1 MVRWDPISELARFQ
15 RDFEGLFTGPSGTV
29 HQFPAVNAWVNEN
42 EAYLTAEL
50 PGVDPQE
57 LEINVE
63 GETVTLSGKRPSPD
77 LGESAEF
84 HRHERLYGEFSRTL
98 QLPFRVDA
106 NGVDAKLNR
115 GMLTVKL
122 PRAEVDKP
130 KKITIK
136 AA

>member
-15 RDFEGLFTGPSGTV
+15 CDFDGLFTGPSGTV

-50 PGVDPQE
+50 PGVDPNE

-63 GETVTLSGKRPSPD
+63 GETVTLSGKRLPFD
-77 LGESAEF
+77 LGENAEY
-84 HRHERLYGEFSRTL
+84 RRRERLYGEFNRTL

-106 NGVDAKLNR
+106 NGVEAKLNR
-115 GMLTVKL
+115 GVLTVKL
-122 PRAEVDKP
+122 PRAEEDKP
-130 KKITIK
+130 KKIAIK